1 MKTIDLHCDTIMR
14 FYDGEHLDGMEN
26 ASINLEKLKQ
36 GECLAQCFA
45 IFTPT
50 GMCAQRMNVTETPEE
65 YFDKAYTAYLR
76 EMELNKDSIR
86 QASSVSDILEND
98 RQGKISSILTVEDGV
113 TLNGN
118 IENVDEYYRK
128 GIRMVSLTW
137 NTENSLG
144 FPQSKDAQLHQLGL
158 KPFGFDAVRRMNEI
172 GIAVDVS
179 HLSEG
184 GFWDVVRHS
193 TKPIVA
199 SHSCCKAIRGINRN
213 LTDEQIRAIGDSGGV
228 IGINFANDFLRD
240 VTDYKT
246 DRFTA
251 IVDVIRHLRH
261 IADFAGVD
269 TLAFGSDYDGIR
281 SQLEWQDCGGMQ
293 MLVDAVIKEFGSAAA
308 EKICSKNVLRAFYDI
323 MGA

>member
-45 IFTPT
+45 IFVPT
-50 GMCAQRMNVTETPEE
+50 GACAQRMGLSDTPEE
-65 YFDKAYTAYLR
+65 YFDKAYAVYLR
-76 EMELNKDSIR
+76 EMEFNKDSIR
-86 QASSVSDILEND
+86 PAYSVSDILANEK
-98 RQGKISSILTVEDGV
+98 QGLISSVLTVEDGV
-113 TLNGN
+113 TLNGE

-137 NTENSLG
+137 NFENSLG
-144 FPQSKDAQLHQLGL
+144 YPQSKDAQLHQLGL
-158 KPFGFDAVRRMNEI
+158 KPFGFDVVRRMNEV

-184 GFWDVVRHS
+184 GFWDVVKHS
-193 TKPIVA
+193 TKPIIA

-213 LTDEQIRAIGDSGGV
+213 LTDEQIRAIGESGGV

-240 VTDYKT
+240 ITDYKT

-251 IVDVIRHLRH
+251 IADVVRHLH
-261 IADFAGVD
+261 HVANLAGVD

-281 SQLEWQDCGGMQ
+281 SQLEWQDCGGTQ
-293 MLVDAVIKEFGSAAA
+293 MLVDAVIKEFGASDT
-308 EKICSKNVLRAFYDI
+308 EKICCKNVLRAFYDI